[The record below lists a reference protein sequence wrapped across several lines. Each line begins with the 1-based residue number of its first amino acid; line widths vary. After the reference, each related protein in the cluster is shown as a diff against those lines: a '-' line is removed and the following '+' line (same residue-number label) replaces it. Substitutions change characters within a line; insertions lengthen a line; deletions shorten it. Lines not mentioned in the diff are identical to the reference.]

1 MLFHTLDSG
10 AGQLPGTPPSQQSAY
25 ALLSLRTCCL
35 DHEQVQ
41 WLINTYE
48 EERTCILP
56 CFETHAISR
65 EEWANFVY
73 SLTVADLHAVEDP
86 SHASTLESPL

>member
-1 MLFHTLDSG
+1 MSRTV
-10 AGQLPGTPPSQQSAY
+10 LPRPDAQS
-25 ALLSLRTCCL
+25 LLRLGR
-35 DHEQVQ
+35 EQVQ

-56 CFETHAISR
+56 CFDTHAISR